1 MQEIISR
8 DDAIAAGLKFYFT
21 GEKCQRDH
29 LSKRIVSNRGCYECS
44 KLRLAGKLKDEMEQ
58 KRRSEQDRV
67 SNTTGYISRA
77 DAVKKGL
84 TRYFTGK
91 PCPHGHISERM
102 ISSYGCCECNTQKYY
117 DNHEKEKERSRKKAA
132 IYNAENKEKILEKAK
147 ERYYSDIESHRK
159 RSREYSRNNKDKRA
173 AYKKKN
179 RDNIRRST
187 KEYKSRP
194 EVVTLEFIRRCLARV
209 QDNFGGRRA
218 KYEKVIGYTME
229 ELAAHIEK
237 QFKEGMSWDNRS
249 EWHIDHIRPIKSF
262 LDAGITN
269 PAVINAL
276 SNLQPLWAEDN
287 LSKGAKY

>member
-8 DDAIAAGLKFYFT
+8 DEATAAGLKFYFT

-29 LSKRIVSNRGCYECS
+29 LSKRIVSNRCCYECS

-91 PCPHGHISERM
+91 PCPHGHTSERM
-102 ISSYGCCECNTQKYY
+102 VSSYGCCECNTQKYY

-194 EVVTLEFIRRCLARV
+194 EVVTSEFIRRCLARV